1 MATQAAKTQAAKT
14 QAAKTIVR
22 GACPHDCPDTC
33 AMLVTV
39 EHGRAVA
46 VRGVPEHPFTRGGLC
61 VKVNDYTERVYSP
74 DRVLHPL
81 RRVGPK
87 GSGKFE
93 RIGWDSALDEI
104 ANRFRAII
112 DEHGAQAIL
121 PYSYL
126 GTEGLLNGLNVGDAF
141 FNRLG
146 ASISERTFCAS
157 GAITGYIMTVG
168 PTPGTDPESL
178 VHSRYIII
186 WACNVI
192 STNLHLW
199 PIIAEARRRGAKVVV
214 IDPMRNRT
222 AEEADW
228 HLPIRPG
235 TDGALAL
242 GMINVII
249 NEHLTDNDYVEKYT
263 VGYSELKRR
272 AEEYPPELVS
282 NITGI
287 PAADIVQLAR
297 EYASAQPAAI
307 RFGVGIERQPGGGQC
322 VRAISCLPALVGA
335 WRKPGGGLV
344 FMPNF
349 AFPIKYNVLMRPDF
363 IRPGTRHINQYHL
376 GAALN
381 GELGLA
387 PPLKALFVYN
397 SNPLVVAP
405 DQDRIVAGL
414 EREDLFTVVSEQ
426 FITDTADFAD
436 IVLPATTQLE
446 QLDLMF
452 SWGHL
457 YLTLNM
463 PAIAPL
469 GEAVPNT
476 ELFRRL
482 AARMGFDDP
491 CFKRTDEDTLLE
503 ITDWSSPA
511 LSGVDLDL
519 LKRDGYARLKIGT
532 PDTFAPH
539 AEGKFPTASGKT
551 EFVSSMAARGN
562 FVLPLF
568 RQGSTQFEPDGFASD
583 RFESDQS
590 EPAGVVD
597 PLPTYIARRESAET
611 NPALA
616 SRYPLSIISPKSH
629 AFLNSCYAN
638 LPRQRRIAGEPGVTI
653 HPEDAAKRG
662 IAEAQAVRVFNDRG
676 SFEALAHL
684 SDAVR
689 PGVLVA
695 PLGHWRKFS
704 RSNSTVNAANS
715 SVLADLGNAPTF
727 SDNLVE
733 VEAAE

>member
-1 MATQAAKTQAAKT
+1 MATQAAKT

-39 EHGRAVA
+39 DNGRAVA
-46 VRGVPEHPFTRGGLC
+46 VRGDPEHPFTRGGLC

-74 DRVLHPL
+74 ERVLYPL
-81 RRVGPK
+81 RRIGPK

-93 RIGWDSALDEI
+93 RIGWDAALDEI

-249 NEHLTDNDYVEKYT
+249 NENLIDNDYVEKYT
-263 VGYSELKRR
+263 VGYSELKKR

-282 NITGI
+282 SITGL

-363 IRPGTRHINQYHL
+363 IRPGTRHINQYRL

-405 DQDRIVAGL
+405 DQDRIVTGL

-463 PAIAPL
+463 PAITPL

-491 CFKRTDEDTLLE
+491 CFKRSDEDTLLE

-519 LKRDGYARLKIGT
+519 LRRDGYARLKIGT

-568 RQGSTQFEPDGFASD
+568 RQGSTQFEPDGFVSD

-590 EPAGVVD
+590 EPAGIVD

>member
-1 MATQAAKTQAAKT
+1 MPRT

-39 EHGRAVA
+39 QDGRATE
-46 VRGVPEHPFTRGGLC
+46 VRGDPGHPFTRGALC
-61 VKVNDYTERVYSP
+61 VKVNDYIERVYSP

-93 RIGWDSALDEI
+93 RIGWDAALDEI
-104 ANRFRAII
+104 SGRFKAIVA
-112 DEHGAQAIL
+112 EHGAQAIL

-157 GAITGYIMTVG
+157 GAITGYMMTVG

-214 IDPMRNRT
+214 IDPVRNRT

-242 GMINVII
+242 GMINVIV
-249 NEHLTDNDYVEKYT
+249 NENLTDNDYVDKYT
-263 VGYSELKRR
+263 VGYAELKER
-272 AEEYPPELVS
+272 AQEYPPERVS
-282 NITGI
+282 SITGI
-287 PAADIVQLAR
+287 PAADIVRLAR
-297 EYASAQPAAI
+297 EYARTQPSAI
-307 RFGVGIERQPGGGQC
+307 RFGVGIERQAGGGQC

-349 AFPIKYNVLMRPDF
+349 AFPIKYEVLMRPDF
-363 IRPGTRHINQYHL
+363 IQPGTRHINQYRL
-376 GAALN
+376 GAALS

-397 SNPLVVAP
+397 SNPVVVAP

-414 EREDLFTVVSEQ
+414 SREDLFTVVSEQ

-446 QLDLMF
+446 QFDLMF

-457 YLTLNM
+457 YLTLNL

-482 AARMGFDDP
+482 AARLGFDDA
-491 CFKRTDEDTLLE
+491 CFKRSDEETVLA
-503 ITDWSSPA
+503 ITDWKAPA
-511 LSGVDLDL
+511 LSGVDLDV
-519 LKRDGYARLKIGT
+519 LKRDGYARLKVGT

-539 AEGKFPTASGKT
+539 AEGNFPTASGKT

-568 RQGSTQFEPDGFASD
+568 RQGSTGFEPD
-583 RFESDQS
+583 RS
-590 EPAGVVD
+590 EPGRAVD
-597 PLPTYIARRESAET
+597 PLPAFIAPRESAQT

-616 SRYPLSIISPKSH
+616 ARYPLNIISPKSH

-638 LPRQRRIAGEPGVTI
+638 QPRQRRIAGEQGVTI
-653 HPEDAAKRG
+653 HPEDAAKRS
-662 IAEAQAVRVFNDRG
+662 IAEARVVRVFNDRG
-676 SFEALAHL
+676 SFKALAHL

-689 PGVLVA
+689 PGVVVA
-695 PLGHWRKFS
+695 PVGYWRKFS

-715 SVLADLGNAPTF
+715 SMLADLGNAPTF

>member
-1 MATQAAKTQAAKT
+1 MSSTQTVAKTDP
-14 QAAKTIVR
+14 AKTIVR

-39 EHGRAVA
+39 QDGRATE
-46 VRGVPEHPFTRGGLC
+46 VRGDPEHPFTRGALC
-61 VKVNDYTERVYSP
+61 VKVNDYVERVYSP

-93 RIGWDSALDEI
+93 RIGWDAALDEI
-104 ANRFRAII
+104 ATRYKAII
-112 DEHGAQAIL
+112 AQHGPQAIL

-157 GAITGYIMTVG
+157 GAITGYMMTVG

-178 VHSRYIII
+178 IHSRYIVI

-214 IDPMRNRT
+214 IDPIRNRT
-222 AEEADW
+222 AQQADW

-242 GMINVII
+242 GLINVIV
-249 NEHLTDNDYVEKYT
+249 NENLTDNDYIDKYT
-263 VGYSELKRR
+263 VGYPELKER
-272 AEEYPPELVS
+272 AQEFPSERVS
-282 NITGI
+282 SITGI

-297 EYASAQPAAI
+297 EYARSQPAAI
-307 RFGVGIERQPGGGQC
+307 RFGVGIERQAGGGQC

-349 AFPIKYNVLMRPDF
+349 AFPIKYDVLMRPDF

-376 GAALN
+376 GAALS

-397 SNPLVVAP
+397 SNPVVVAP
-405 DQDRIVAGL
+405 DQDRIIAGL
-414 EREDLFTVVSEQ
+414 SREDLFTVVSEQ

-446 QLDLMF
+446 QFDLMF

-482 AARMGFDDP
+482 AARMGFDDA
-491 CFKRTDEDTLLE
+491 CLKRTDEETVLA
-503 ITDWSSPA
+503 ITDWKSPA
-511 LSGVDLDL
+511 LSGVDLDV
-519 LKRDGYARLKIGT
+519 LKRDGYARLRVGT

-539 AEGKFPTASGKT
+539 VEGKFPTPSGKT

-568 RQGSTQFEPDGFASD
+568 RQGSTQFDPGGFERGRA
-583 RFESDQS
+583 
-590 EPAGVVD
+590 VD
-597 PLPTYIARRESAET
+597 PIPSYIAPRESAQT

-616 SRYPLSIISPKSH
+616 ARYPLNIISPKSH

-638 LPRQRRIAGEPGVTI
+638 MPHQRRIAGEPGVTI

-662 IAEAQAVRVFNDRG
+662 IAEARVVRVFNDRG
-676 SFEALAHL
+676 SFTALAHL
-684 SDAVR
+684 SDTVR
-689 PGVLVA
+689 PGVVVA
-695 PLGHWRKFS
+695 PLGFWRKFS
-704 RSNSTVNAANS
+704 RSNSTVAAANS
-715 SVLADLGNAPTF
+715 LVLADLGNAPTF

-733 VEAAE
+733 VEAASQG

>member
-1 MATQAAKTQAAKT
+1 MPRSEAATTDSTQ
-14 QAAKTIVR
+14 TIIR

-39 EHGRAVA
+39 RDGRATE
-46 VRGVPEHPFTRGGLC
+46 VRGDPEHPFTRGALC
-61 VKVNDYTERVYSP
+61 VKVNDYVERVYSP
-74 DRVLHPL
+74 ERVLYPL

-87 GSGKFE
+87 GGGRFE
-93 RIGWDSALDEI
+93 RIGWDAALDEI
-104 ANRFRAII
+104 VRRYQAII
-112 DEHGAQAIL
+112 AEHGAQAIL

-146 ASISERTFCAS
+146 SSISERTFCAS
-157 GAITGYIMTVG
+157 GAITGYMMTVG

-178 VHSRYIII
+178 VHSRYIVI

-199 PIIAEARRRGAKVVV
+199 PIIAEAKRRGAKVVV
-214 IDPMRNRT
+214 IDPIRNRT
-222 AEEADW
+222 AAAADW

-242 GMINVII
+242 GLINVII
-249 NEHLTDNDYVEKYT
+249 EENLTDNDYIDKYT
-263 VGYSELKRR
+263 VGYPELKER
-272 AEEYPPELVS
+272 AREFPPERVS
-282 NITGI
+282 SITGI
-287 PAADIVQLAR
+287 PAADIVRLAR
-297 EYASAQPAAI
+297 EYASTQPAAI
-307 RFGVGIERQPGGGQC
+307 RFGVGIERQAGGGQC

-349 AFPIKYNVLMRPDF
+349 AFPIKYDVLVRPDF
-363 IRPGTRHINQYHL
+363 IRPGTRHINQYQL
-376 GAALN
+376 GAALS
-381 GELGLA
+381 GEMGLA
-387 PPLKALFVYN
+387 PPIKALFVYN
-397 SNPLVVAP
+397 SNPVVVAP
-405 DQDRIVAGL
+405 DQDRMVAGL
-414 EREDLFTVVSEQ
+414 SREDLFTVVSEH

-482 AARMGFDDP
+482 AARMGFEDA
-491 CFKRTDEDTLLE
+491 CFKRTDEETVLA
-503 ITDWSSPA
+503 ITDWKSPA
-511 LSGVDLDL
+511 LSGIDLDQ
-519 LKRDGYARLKIGT
+519 LKRDGYARLKVGT
-532 PDTFAPH
+532 PESFAPH
-539 AEGKFPTASGKT
+539 AQGKFPTASGKT

-562 FVLPLF
+562 LVLPLF
-568 RQGSTQFEPDGFASD
+568 RQGSTRFEPGA
-583 RFESDQS
+583 
-590 EPAGVVD
+590 AAVD
-597 PLPTYIARRESAET
+597 PIPSYIPPRESAET

-616 SRYPLSIISPKSH
+616 ARYPLNIISPKSH

-638 LPRQRRIAGEPGVTI
+638 MPHQRRIAGEPGLTI
-653 HPEDAAKRG
+653 HPADAASRG
-662 IAEAQAVRVFNDRG
+662 IAEARVVRVFNDRG
-676 SFEALAHL
+676 SFEAVAHL

-689 PGVLVA
+689 PGVVVA
-695 PLGHWRKFS
+695 PLGFWRKFS
-704 RSNSTVNAANS
+704 RSNSTVAAANS
-715 SVLADLGNAPTF
+715 PVLADLGNAPTF

-733 VEAAE
+733 VEAVQ